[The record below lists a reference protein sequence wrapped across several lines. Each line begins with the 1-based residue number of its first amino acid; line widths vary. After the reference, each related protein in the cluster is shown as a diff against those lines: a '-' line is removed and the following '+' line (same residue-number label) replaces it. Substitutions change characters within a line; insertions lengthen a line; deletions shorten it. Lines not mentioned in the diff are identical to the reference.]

1 MPGFEYG
8 TMDTGVT
15 GGPNV
20 KKPMDIN
27 EFMVRQ
33 SPPIPSGMVSSA
45 LTGELP
51 GGGNFASPSTTP
63 STTPTGT
70 DWGAT
75 MKSLAPL
82 LAQLGAATSAGA
94 QNPIMAGVG
103 GVVSSAL
110 QGQQMN
116 ERLKKMV
123 NEAVAGKEGFPG
135 SPVSEISA
143 GSGLETLGLNP
154 EQITGLYK
162 TGMELREKERAFPLA
177 VTQTLS
183 SAYNAIASG
192 DLASANAAAKNLEM
206 QLASMPENIKMAQTG
221 KLIDIYKKIAEMS
234 STEAT
239 AAKTRAETTGIAPQ
253 AKATLEKTVA
263 ETGATK
269 ALESSR
275 KSEENIAKFRY
286 APEYEAQ
293 RIRETRAGQMPFKG
307 GVSGETAW
315 VLNERSGVM
324 EIRPSGKPGVAGGK
338 GLKGPEIK
346 TADDFASATMYEVA
360 KRNFL
365 TRVEKSGVKGTDA
378 LAMFMAAVR
387 DDLGNIDNKVVLS
400 YLSPA
405 EQIAHAKIRDDA
417 ERAYA
422 TGMGM
427 TPELMKTAQKHIQ
440 DISATP
446 VVPPPVTPPPSKKV
460 INPKTGTW
468 ETPTAAPAPTT
479 KGTMLAP
486 KNIIDA
492 FIKQKKPATTGTQ
505 SYPVTVN
512 GVTTRYT
519 WDGKGKAY
527 AIK

>member
-1 MPGFEYG
+1 MAGFEYG

-33 SPPIPSGMVSSA
+33 SPPIPSGMVSSE
-45 LTGELP
+45 LTGEMP
-51 GGGNFASPSTTP
+51 GGGNFASPSIAP
-63 STTPTGT
+63 PTTPTGT
-70 DWGAT
+70 DWGGV
-75 MKSLAPL
+75 MKNLAPI

-192 DLASANAAAKNLEM
+192 DLASANAAAKNLEV
-206 QLASMPENIKMAQTG
+206 QLAGMPENIRMAQTG

-239 AAKTRAETTGIAPQ
+239 AAKTRAETPGIAPQ
-253 AKATLEKTVA
+253 AEATLAKTRAETVKTGA
-263 ETGATK
+263 ETGKT
-269 ALESSR
+269 LWETG
-275 KSEENIAKFRY
+275 
-286 APEYEAQ
+286 PGAQ
-293 RIRETRAGQMPFKG
+293 TRAERLKGVAPLEQTPFTTTVGQDIIVTTDTRTGKVSVKERPKASTAEMKATPLNYSLGMTGSTFYNELRNDIAAGLGMKPTDKAAADEFQSFLFTLGQMPPDQQPYAIRGKLSIANQQKFDQVLG
-307 GVSGETAW
+307 IYMTGAVNGVQPED
-315 VLNERSGVM
+315 LN
-324 EIRPSGKPGVAGGK
+324 
-338 GLKGPEIK
+338 
-346 TADDFASATMYEVA
+346 TMVKA
-360 KRNFL
+360 KL
-365 TRVEKSGVKGTDA
+365 GQKVE
-378 LAMFMAAVR
+378 AV
-387 DDLGNIDNKVVLS
+387 V
-400 YLSPA
+400 P
-405 EQIAHAKIRDDA
+405 
-417 ERAYA
+417 
-422 TGMGM
+422 
-427 TPELMKTAQKHIQ
+427 P
-440 DISATP
+440 P
-446 VVPPPVTPPPSKKV
+446 VVPPPGKKV
-460 INPKTGTW
+460 VNPKTGAW
-468 ETPTAAPAPTT
+468 ETPPATPTPTT

-492 FIKQKKPATTGTQ
+492 FTSQKKPAGI
-505 SYPVTVN
+505 YPVTVN
-512 GVTTRYT
+512 GVTTRYQ